1 MIGLIIAL
9 ILFVILGTGI
19 ALAMMGIYAIYSAG
33 LYMQGRD

>member
-9 ILFVILGTGI
+9 IMFVILGTGI

-33 LYMQGRD
+33 IYMQGRD